1 MKKNKKIFLISLS
14 ILLILLICG
23 GGIYMGHKECQ
34 KVKEE
39 VVMGRQEEQLE
50 EKKEMIRTIKKLQP
64 QIDAY
69 VRQFDKNHVI
79 KNITIEYGTAHI
91 PPVKGIVVDGYV
103 NNDKSLDFRISI
115 GHNTVDDN
123 GELMYTI
130 DTYSPSDKLGKLE
143 GDE

>member
-1 MKKNKKIFLISLS
+1 
-14 ILLILLICG
+14 
-23 GGIYMGHKECQ
+23 MGYKECQ

-39 VVMGRQEEQLE
+39 IIMERQEEQLE
-50 EKKEMIRTIKKLQP
+50 EKKEMIRIIKKLQP
-64 QIDAY
+64 QIDTY

-79 KNITIEYGTAHI
+79 KNITIEYNTAHI

-115 GHNTVDDN
+115 EHNTKDN
-123 GELMYTI
+123 NGKLIYTI
-130 DTYSPSDKLGKLE
+130 GTYSPSDKLEDLE